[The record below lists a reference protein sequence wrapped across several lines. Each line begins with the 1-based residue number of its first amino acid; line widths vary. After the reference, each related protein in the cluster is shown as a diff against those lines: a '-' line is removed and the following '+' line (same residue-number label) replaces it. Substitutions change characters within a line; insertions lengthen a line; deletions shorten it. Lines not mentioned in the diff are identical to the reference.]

1 MEQTLFEREG
11 VQYREIDGLL
21 YPILQADVMEFN
33 TDVGK
38 YGRAWMHLLY
48 ELDRMR
54 YNKMLL
60 EGTLIDTAILKN
72 EIGYELLDRRTKYYL
87 EQLKVEQQH
96 SSIAMWKC
104 RVAAQL
110 TAEEEIYASAEL
122 AIKQQKAKRL
132 LQAKLKLE
140 GREE

>member
-21 YPILQADVMEFN
+21 YPILKADVMEVN

-38 YGRAWMHLLY
+38 YGRAWMHLLC
-48 ELDRMR
+48 ELDRMQ

-60 EGTLIDTAILKN
+60 DGTLIYTAILKN
-72 EIGYELLDRRTKYYL
+72 EIGYDLLDRRTKYYL

-110 TAEEEIYASAEL
+110 TAEEEIYASAEF
-122 AIKQQKAKRL
+122 AIKQQKANRL
-132 LQAKLKLE
+132 LQVKLKLE

>member
-1 MEQTLFEREG
+1 MEQTLFERAG

-21 YPILQADVMEFN
+21 YPILQADEMDV
-33 TDVGK
+33 TADVGK
-38 YGRAWMHLLY
+38 YGRMWMHLLY
-48 ELDRMR
+48 ELDRMQ

-60 EGTLIDTAILKN
+60 DGTLIDTATLKN
-72 EIGYELLDRRTKYYL
+72 EIGYELLDKRTKHYL
-87 EQLKVEQQH
+87 EQLEVEQKH
-96 SSIAMWKC
+96 SSMAIWKC

-110 TAEEEIYASAEL
+110 TAEEEIYASAEF
-122 AIKQQKAKRL
+122 AIKQRKANRL

>member
-1 MEQTLFEREG
+1 MGQTLFERAG
-11 VQYREIDGLL
+11 IQYREVNGLL
-21 YPILQADVMEFN
+21 YPILQADEMDVT

-38 YGRAWMHLLY
+38 YGRMWMHLLY
-48 ELDRMR
+48 ELDRMQ

-60 EGTLIDTAILKN
+60 DGTLIDTAIRKN
-72 EIGYELLDRRTKYYL
+72 EVGYELLDTRTEHYL
-87 EQLKVEQQH
+87 EQLKAEQKH
-96 SSIAMWKC
+96 SSSAMWKC

-110 TAEEEIYASAEL
+110 TAEEEIYASAEF
-122 AIKQQKAKRL
+122 AIKQKKSDRL